1 MAYAVL
7 TTKHH
12 DGFTLFPCAQSGF
25 GVGQT
30 LPGRDLVAEFV
41 DAVRAEGLRVGFY
54 FSLADW
60 HHPDYP
66 AFHDGMRPYPML
78 AYPRPDAAHWER
90 FLADLRAQLTHL
102 LTAYGT
108 IDLLWFDG
116 GWERT
121 ASEWRAL
128 ELERLIRRL
137 QPDIVLND
145 RLPGVGDYDTPEQTV
160 PSAPPERPW
169 ETCLTMNHSWGN
181 VAADREWKSPR
192 YLLGVLAEVVGAGGR
207 LLLNVSPDGRGQL
220 PDWQAARLEVVAA
233 WMERHGA
240 AVAAAPAGLAS
251 WRFPG
256 PVTRTGERTYLFCPM
271 RPQECV
277 VLRGVYGRRITAVRA
292 LGSGRPLPFALRLSA
307 IDRVLGGDPVCDVVI
322 ETPNQ
327 ALDPLLTVIEV
338 VGPTGVW
345 PSSSLDR

>member
-12 DGFTLFPCAQSGF
+12 DGFTLFPASDF

-41 DAVRAEGLRVGFY
+41 DATRAAGLRVGFY
-54 FSLADW
+54 FSLSDW

-78 AYPRPDAAHWER
+78 AYPRPEPARWER
-90 FLADLRAQLTHL
+90 FLAEMRAQLTHL
-102 LTAYGT
+102 LTAYGPV
-108 IDLLWFDG
+108 DLLWFDG

-121 ASEWRAL
+121 MGEWRAG
-128 ELERLIRRL
+128 ELEALIRRL

-145 RLPGVGDYDTPEQTV
+145 RLPGAGDYATPEQSV
-160 PSAPPERPW
+160 PATPPAGPW

-192 YLLGVLAEVVGAGGR
+192 YLLAMLSEVVGAGGR
-207 LLLNVSPDGRGQL
+207 LLVNVSPDGHGRL
-220 PDWQAARLEVVAA
+220 PAWQSERLDAIA
-233 WMERHGA
+233 GWMERHGA
-240 AVAAAPAGLAS
+240 AVAAEPAGLAS

-256 PVTRTGERTYLFCPM
+256 PVTRTPERTFLHCPM

-277 VLRGVYGRRITAVRA
+277 VVRGVYGRRITAVRA
-292 LGSGRPLPFALRLSA
+292 LGSGAVLPFTLRLSA
-307 IDRVLGGDPVCDVVI
+307 IDRVLGGDPLCDVVI
-322 ETPNQ
+322 ETPEA

-338 VGPTGVW
+338 TAPSSAW
-345 PSSSLDR
+345 PS